1 MHSHDFRDAEEFRN
15 KNVIVLGS
23 SYSAEDV
30 ALQCN
35 KYGAKSVTIG
45 YRHNPMGFKW
55 PKGMKEVHYL
65 DKLEGKKAIF
75 KDGTEQEADVV
86 ILCTGYLHH
95 FPFLEESLQ
104 LKTRNRLYPPKLY
117 KGIVWQ
123 DNHKLLYLGMQ
134 DQFHTFNMFDCQ
146 AWYARDV
153 IMNKIKIPNDKE
165 IESDINLSLIHIS
178 EPTRRS

>member
-1 MHSHDFRDAEEFRN
+1 M
-15 KNVIVLGS
+15 
-23 SYSAEDV
+23 

-65 DKLEGKKAIF
+65 DRLEGKKAIF

-95 FPFLEESLQ
+95 FPFLEENLQ

-117 KGIVWQ
+117 KGVFGKIITNFYILVCKISFI
-123 DNHKLLYLGMQ
+123 HLICLTVRLGTQEM
-134 DQFHTFNMFDCQ
+134 
-146 AWYARDV
+146 
-153 IMNKIKIPNDKE
+153 
-165 IESDINLSLIHIS
+165 
-178 EPTRRS
+178 